1 MGNNSAYTNFESL
14 TVDLYNKGL
23 LNKEIL
29 SSIMEQYR
37 GTDIDSGGSKD
48 LVANDGLDVM
58 RIVLKIFGK
67 EVPERKD
74 IPTDWKL
81 QTPEQSRDYDR
92 YLENIYDSFH
102 EITDHFGWC

>member
-37 GTDIDSGGSKD
+37 DTDIDSGGSMD
-48 LVANDGLDVM
+48 LVSNDGLDV
-58 RIVLKIFGK
+58 IAITIKTFGK
-67 EVPERKD
+67 EIPQKPNVP
-74 IPTDWKL
+74 TNWKL

-92 YLENIYDSFH
+92 YLESIYDSFK
-102 EITDHFGWC
+102 EITDQFGWR